1 MSKTNSILENSSIDL
16 AIGSVVLDLRENLNL
31 TARKL
36 SVQSNDSVAMISR
49 IENGQASS
57 SIDTLS
63 GLRKA
68 LNVPVVSVFRET
80 SSSHVDFTH
89 VKEGEGLRLTRMV
102 DTHRHDLINLA
113 FHARR
118 DLQLEAQQVTLVRQ
132 TARQPVL

>member
-36 SVQSNDSVAMISR
+36 SVQSNDFVDMISR

-89 VKEGEGLRLTRMV
+89 VKEGEGLPATRMV
-102 DTHRHDLINLA
+102 DTHSHDFINLA
-113 FHARR
+113 FHIRR
-118 DLQLEAQQVTLVRQ
+118 DLQFEARQVTLVRQ
-132 TARQPVL
+132 TARPPVL